1 MRKTFRQLLE
11 DKIVILDG
19 ATGTNLQLRGM
30 PGGVCPE
37 QWIIENKQVLIELQR
52 EYVAAGSDLVYA
64 PTFSGNRI
72 KLAEYGLADR
82 VVDINKT
89 LVAISREAV
98 GEDVLVAGDMT
109 MTGQALEPV
118 GSVTLDALIACYE
131 EQARALYEAGVDVF
145 VVETMMSLA
154 ETRAAVMAIHHV
166 CDTPVM
172 VTMTFEESGR
182 TLYGT
187 DGVTALLTLQGL
199 GVDAF
204 GINCSAGPE
213 NLEAMLDAMRPYVSV
228 PLIAKAN
235 AGLPQFVDG
244 RTVFPMGPE
253 DYADACV
260 ALLNRGAALIGGCC
274 GTTPEHIRALAGR
287 ARAFDAKAA
296 ADVRAQ
302 MGSRSGLPVATT
314 ERRTWF
320 FENGFGGLVVNT
332 TICAG
337 DNDDFCQELKDG
349 EWDTLYDLMD
359 EAAEDEPDIINIDV
373 DAPGVDGPA
382 VMAHIFNE
390 LTITDIPVSI
400 SSEDMATLESAL
412 IHYPGRLLI
421 LDRSRE
427 EAQRAAVK
435 ALADKYGAFV
445 FRICPD
451 LE

>member
-1 MRKTFRQLLE
+1 MRKTFRQLLNE
-11 DKIVILDG
+11 KIIILDG
-19 ATGTNLQLRGM
+19 ATGTNLQQRGM

-37 QWIIENKQVLIELQR
+37 QWIIENKQVLMDLQR

-72 KLAEYGLADR
+72 KLSEYGLEDK
-82 VVDINKT
+82 VEYINKT

-109 MTGQALEPV
+109 MTGQALVPV
-118 GSVTLDALIACYE
+118 GAVTLDELIACYE

-154 ETRAAVMAIHHV
+154 ETRAAVIAIHNV
-166 CDTPVM
+166 CDTSVM

-187 DGVTALLTLQGL
+187 DCVTALLTLQGL
-199 GVDAF
+199 GIDAF

-213 NLEAMLDAMRPYVSV
+213 RLEAMLETMRPYACV

-244 RTVFPMGPE
+244 KTVFPMGPE
-253 DYADACV
+253 DYAYACA
-260 ALLNRGAALIGGCC
+260 ALLQRGATLIGGCC
-274 GTTPEHIRALAGR
+274 GTTPEHIQALAKQFRKFKAETVGQPPIG
-287 ARAFDAKAA
+287 AKANVPA
-296 ADVRAQ
+296 
-302 MGSRSGLPVATT
+302 ATT

-320 FENGFGGLVVNT
+320 FENGFDGLTVNT
-332 TICAG
+332 SICAG
-337 DNDDFCQELKDG
+337 DNNDFCQELKDG

-359 EAAEDEPDIINIDV
+359 EAGEDEPDIININV
-373 DAPGVDGPA
+373 DADGVDGPG
-382 VMAHIFNE
+382 VMAQIFNE
-390 LTITDIPVSI
+390 LTITDIPVSV
-400 SSEDMATLESAL
+400 SSENLATLESAL
-412 IHYPGRLLI
+412 IHYPGLLLI
-421 LDRSRE
+421 LDISRD
-427 EAQRAAVK
+427 EAQRMAVQ

-445 FRICPD
+445 LQNR
-451 LE
+451 